1 MGRFVDS
8 IIAYRILKMLVVP
21 FENTDAFKQGIV
33 DKNGKELKKM
43 SDLNTVAERDAYTI
57 LHRLVFRLKRIINK
71 VPIENKKLLNLA
83 AAYSLIK
90 EHYDAG
96 KEPINL
102 EEQFFDRMK
111 LDLSEE
117 TVLIESFFSDK
128 NTLTFRQFAEDA
140 PANSAGSPG
149 VAGFTPDS
157 IGVSVKAQK
166 KHKTILRR
174 DEVNYVAQSKRNLS
188 KIISK

>member
-1 MGRFVDS
+1 MARFVDS
-8 IIAYRILKMLVVP
+8 LIDYRILKMLVVP

-43 SDLNTVAERDAYTI
+43 SELNTVAERDAYTI
-57 LHRLVFRLKRIINK
+57 LNRLVFRLKRIINK
-71 VPIENKKLLNLA
+71 VPIENKKFLNLA

-96 KEPINL
+96 REPINF
-102 EEQFFDRMK
+102 EEMFLDR
-111 LDLSEE
+111 LQSDLTEE
-117 TVLIESFFSDK
+117 TILIESFFNDK
-128 NTLTFRQFAEDA
+128 TTLTFRQFAEDA

-157 IGVSVKAQK
+157 VGVSVKAQK
-166 KHKTILRR
+166 KHKSILRR
-174 DEVNYVAQSKRNLS
+174 DEVKYVQQSKRNLS
-188 KIISK
+188 KISY

>member
-21 FENTDAFKQGIV
+21 FENTDAFKQGII

-43 SDLNTVAERDAYTI
+43 SELNTVAERDAYTI

-96 KEPINL
+96 REPINF
-102 EEQFFDRMK
+102 EEMFLDR
-111 LDLSEE
+111 LQSDLTEE
-117 TVLIESFFSDK
+117 TILIESFFNDK
-128 NTLTFRQFAEDA
+128 TTLTFRQFAEDA

-157 IGVSVKAQK
+157 VGVSVKAQK
-166 KHKTILRR
+166 KHKSILRR
-174 DEVNYVAQSKRNLS
+174 DEVKYVQQSKRNLS
-188 KIISK
+188 KISY

>member
-21 FENTDAFKQGIV
+21 FENTDAFKQGII
-33 DKNGKELKKM
+33 DKNGKELKRM
-43 SDLNTVAERDAYTI
+43 TDLNTVAERDAYTI

-90 EHYDAG
+90 EHYEAN

-102 EEQFFDRMK
+102 EEQFLDRIK
-111 LDLSEE
+111 TDLYEE
-117 TVLIESFFSDK
+117 TFLIESFFNSK

-157 IGVSVKAQK
+157 TGVSVKAQK
-166 KHKTILRR
+166 KHKNILRR

>member
-43 SDLNTVAERDAYTI
+43 SELNTVAERDAYTI

-96 KEPINL
+96 REPINF
-102 EEQFFDRMK
+102 EEMFLDR
-111 LDLSEE
+111 LQSDLTEE
-117 TVLIESFFSDK
+117 TILIESFFNDK
-128 NTLTFRQFAEDA
+128 TTLTFRQFVEDA

-157 IGVSVKAQK
+157 VGVSVKAQK
-166 KHKTILRR
+166 KHKSILRR
-174 DEVNYVAQSKRNLS
+174 DEVKYVQQSKRNLS
-188 KIISK
+188 KISY

>member
-43 SDLNTVAERDAYTI
+43 SELNTVAERDAYTI

-96 KEPINL
+96 REPINF
-102 EEQFFDRMK
+102 EEMFLDR
-111 LDLSEE
+111 LQSDLTEE
-117 TVLIESFFSDK
+117 TILIESFFNDK
-128 NTLTFRQFAEDA
+128 TTLTFRQFAEDA

-157 IGVSVKAQK
+157 VGVSVKAQK
-166 KHKTILRR
+166 KHKSILRR
-174 DEVNYVAQSKRNLS
+174 DEVKYVQQSKRNLS
-188 KIISK
+188 KISY

>member
-1 MGRFVDS
+1 MARFVDS
-8 IIAYRILKMLVVP
+8 LIAYRILKMLVVP

-43 SDLNTVAERDAYTI
+43 SELNTVAERDAYTI
-57 LHRLVFRLKRIINK
+57 LNRLVFRLKRIINK
-71 VPIENKKLLNLA
+71 VPIENKKFLNLA

-96 KEPINL
+96 REPINF
-102 EEQFFDRMK
+102 EEMFLDR
-111 LDLSEE
+111 LQSDLTEE
-117 TVLIESFFSDK
+117 TFLIESFFNDQT
-128 NTLTFRQFAEDA
+128 TLTFRQFAEDA

-157 IGVSVKAQK
+157 VGVSVKAQK
-166 KHKTILRR
+166 KHKSILRR
-174 DEVNYVAQSKRNLS
+174 DEVKYVQQSKRNLS
-188 KIISK
+188 KISY

>member
-8 IIAYRILKMLVVP
+8 LIAYRILKMLVVP

-43 SDLNTVAERDAYTI
+43 SELNTVAERDAYTI
-57 LHRLVFRLKRIINK
+57 LNRLVFRLKRIINK
-71 VPIENKKLLNLA
+71 VPIENKKFLNLA

-96 KEPINL
+96 REPINF
-102 EEQFFDRMK
+102 EEMFLDR
-111 LDLSEE
+111 LQSDLTEE
-117 TVLIESFFSDK
+117 TFLIESFFNDK
-128 NTLTFRQFAEDA
+128 TTLTFRQFAEDA

-157 IGVSVKAQK
+157 VGVSVKAQK
-166 KHKTILRR
+166 KHKSILRR
-174 DEVNYVAQSKRNLS
+174 DEVKYVQQSKRNLS
-188 KIISK
+188 KISY

>member
-71 VPIENKKLLNLA
+71 VPIENKKLLNIA

-90 EHYDAG
+90 EHYNAG

>member
-8 IIAYRILKMLVVP
+8 IIAYRILKMLVTP
-21 FENTDAFKQGIV
+21 FEDTDAFKQGIV
-33 DKNGKELKKM
+33 DKDGKEIKKM
-43 SDLNTVAERDAYTI
+43 AQLNTVAERDAYTI

-71 VPIENKKLLNLA
+71 VPIENKKLVSLA

-90 EHYDAG
+90 EHYNAD

-111 LDLSEE
+111 LDLVEE
-117 TVLIESFFSDK
+117 TFLIESFFSSK
-128 NTLTFRQFAEDA
+128 TTLTFRQFAEDA

-157 IGVSVKAQK
+157 LGVSVKAQK
-166 KHKTILRR
+166 KHKNILRR

>member
-90 EHYDAG
+90 EHYDVG

>member
-71 VPIENKKLLNLA
+71 VPIENKKLLNIA

-90 EHYDAG
+90 EHYNAD

>member
-1 MGRFVDS
+1 
-8 IIAYRILKMLVVP
+8 
-21 FENTDAFKQGIV
+21 
-33 DKNGKELKKM
+33 
-43 SDLNTVAERDAYTI
+43 
-57 LHRLVFRLKRIINK
+57 
-71 VPIENKKLLNLA
+71 
-83 AAYSLIK
+83 
-90 EHYDAG
+90 
-96 KEPINL
+96 
-102 EEQFFDRMK
+102 MK

-117 TVLIESFFSDK
+117 TVLIESFFNDK
-128 NTLTFRQFAEDA
+128 STLTFRQFAEDA

-157 IGVSVKAQK
+157 MGVSVKAQK

>member
-43 SDLNTVAERDAYTI
+43 SELNTVAERDAYTI

-96 KEPINL
+96 IEPINF
-102 EEQFFDRMK
+102 EEMFLDR
-111 LDLSEE
+111 LQSDLTEE
-117 TVLIESFFSDK
+117 TILIESFFNDK
-128 NTLTFRQFAEDA
+128 TTLTFRQFAEDA

-157 IGVSVKAQK
+157 VGVSVKAQK
-166 KHKTILRR
+166 KHKSILRR
-174 DEVNYVAQSKRNLS
+174 DEVKYVQQSKRNLS
-188 KIISK
+188 KISY

>member
-1 MGRFVDS
+1 MARFVDS
-8 IIAYRILKMLVVP
+8 LIAYRILKMLVVP

-43 SDLNTVAERDAYTI
+43 SELNTVAERDAYTI
-57 LHRLVFRLKRIINK
+57 LNRLVFRLKRIINK

-96 KEPINL
+96 REPINF
-102 EEQFFDRMK
+102 EEMFLDR
-111 LDLSEE
+111 LQSDLTEE
-117 TVLIESFFSDK
+117 TILIESFFNDK
-128 NTLTFRQFAEDA
+128 TTLTFRQFAEDA

-157 IGVSVKAQK
+157 VGVSVKAQK
-166 KHKTILRR
+166 KHKSILRR
-174 DEVNYVAQSKRNLS
+174 DEVKYVQQSKRNLS
-188 KIISK
+188 KISY

>member
-1 MGRFVDS
+1 MARFVDS
-8 IIAYRILKMLVVP
+8 LIAYRILKMLVVP

-43 SDLNTVAERDAYTI
+43 SELNTVAERDAYTI
-57 LHRLVFRLKRIINK
+57 LNRLVFRLKRIINK
-71 VPIENKKLLNLA
+71 VPIENKKFLNLA

-96 KEPINL
+96 REPINF
-102 EEQFFDRMK
+102 EEMFLDR
-111 LDLSEE
+111 LQSDLTEE
-117 TVLIESFFSDK
+117 TFLIESFFND
-128 NTLTFRQFAEDA
+128 NTTLTFRQFAEDA

-157 IGVSVKAQK
+157 VGVSVKAQK
-166 KHKTILRR
+166 KHKSILRR
-174 DEVNYVAQSKRNLS
+174 DEVKYVQQSKRNLS
-188 KIISK
+188 KISY

>member
-43 SDLNTVAERDAYTI
+43 SELNTVAERDAYTI

-96 KEPINL
+96 REPINF
-102 EEQFFDRMK
+102 EEMFLDR
-111 LDLSEE
+111 LQSDLTEE
-117 TVLIESFFSDK
+117 TFLIESFFNDK
-128 NTLTFRQFAEDA
+128 TTLTFRQFAEDA

-157 IGVSVKAQK
+157 VGVSVKAQK
-166 KHKTILRR
+166 KHKSILRR
-174 DEVNYVAQSKRNLS
+174 DEVKYVQQSKRNLS
-188 KIISK
+188 KISY

>member
-43 SDLNTVAERDAYTI
+43 SELNTVAERDAYTI

-71 VPIENKKLLNLA
+71 VPIENKKLLNIA

-90 EHYDAG
+90 EHYHAD

-117 TVLIESFFSDK
+117 TVLIESFFNDK

-157 IGVSVKAQK
+157 MGVSVKAQK

>member
-8 IIAYRILKMLVVP
+8 LIAYRILRMLVIS
-21 FENTDAFKQGIV
+21 FEDTDAFKQGII

-90 EHYDAG
+90 EHYDSG
-96 KEPINL
+96 REPINF
-102 EEQFFDRMK
+102 EEMFLDR
-111 LDLSEE
+111 LQSDLTEE
-117 TVLIESFFSDK
+117 TFLIETFFNDK
-128 NTLTFRQFAEDA
+128 TTLTFRQFAEDA

-157 IGVSVKAQK
+157 VGVSVKAQK
-166 KHKTILRR
+166 KHKSILRR
-174 DEVNYVAQSKRNLS
+174 DEVKYVQQSKRNLS
-188 KIISK
+188 KISY

>member
-8 IIAYRILKMLVVP
+8 IIAYRILRMLVVP
-21 FENTDAFKQGIV
+21 FENTDAFKQGII

-90 EHYDAG
+90 EHYDAN

-111 LDLSEE
+111 SDLSNE
-117 TVLIESFFSDK
+117 TVLIESFLDNK
-128 NTLTFRQFAEDA
+128 TTLTFRQFAEDA

-157 IGVSVKAQK
+157 VGVSVKAQK
-166 KHKTILRR
+166 KHKNILRR

>member
-8 IIAYRILKMLVVP
+8 LIAYRILRMLVIS
-21 FENTDAFKQGIV
+21 FEDTDAFKQGII

-90 EHYDAG
+90 EHYDSG
-96 KEPINL
+96 REPINF
-102 EEQFFDRMK
+102 EEMFLDR
-111 LDLSEE
+111 LQSDLTEE
-117 TVLIESFFSDK
+117 TFLIETFFNDK
-128 NTLTFRQFAEDA
+128 TTLTFRQFAEDA

-157 IGVSVKAQK
+157 VGVSVKAQK
-166 KHKTILRR
+166 KHKSISRL
-174 DEVNYVAQSKRNLS
+174 
-188 KIISK
+188 KIDLCIC

>member
-43 SDLNTVAERDAYTI
+43 SELNTVAERDAYTI

-96 KEPINL
+96 REPINF
-102 EEQFFDRMK
+102 EEMF
-111 LDLSEE
+111 LDSLQSDLTEE
-117 TVLIESFFSDK
+117 TILIESFFNDK
-128 NTLTFRQFAEDA
+128 TTLTFRQFAEDA

-157 IGVSVKAQK
+157 VGVSVKAQK
-166 KHKTILRR
+166 KHKSILRR
-174 DEVNYVAQSKRNLS
+174 DEVKYVQQSKRNLS
-188 KIISK
+188 KISY

>member
-43 SDLNTVAERDAYTI
+43 AQLNTVAERDAYTI

-71 VPIENKKLLNLA
+71 VPIENKKLLNIA

-90 EHYDAG
+90 EHYHAD

-102 EEQFFDRMK
+102 EEQFFDRIK

-117 TVLIESFFSDK
+117 TVLIESFFNDK
-128 NTLTFRQFAEDA
+128 TTLTFRQFAEDA
-140 PANSAGSPG
+140 PANNAGSPG

-157 IGVSVKAQK
+157 MGVSIKAQK
-166 KHKTILRR
+166 KHKTTLRR

>member
-8 IIAYRILKMLVVP
+8 IIAYRILKMLVTP

-33 DKNGKELKKM
+33 DKDGKELKKM
-43 SDLNTVAERDAYTI
+43 SELNTVAERDAYTV
-57 LHRLVFRLKRIINK
+57 LHRLVFRLKRIVNK
-71 VPIENKKLLNLA
+71 VPIENKKLLSLA

-90 EHYDAG
+90 EHYDAD

-102 EEQFFDRMK
+102 EEQFLDRMK
-111 LDLSEE
+111 LDLVEE
-117 TVLIESFFSDK
+117 TFLIESFFSKK
-128 NTLTFRQFAEDA
+128 NTLTFRQFSEDA

-166 KHKTILRR
+166 KHKNILRR
-174 DEVNYVAQSKRNLS
+174 DGVKYVAQSKRNLS
-188 KIISK
+188 KIT

>member
-8 IIAYRILKMLVVP
+8 IIAYRILKMLVVS
-21 FENTDAFKQGIV
+21 FEDTDAFKQGII

-71 VPIENKKLLNLA
+71 VPIENKKLLNIA

-90 EHYDAG
+90 EHYHAD

-117 TVLIESFFSDK
+117 TVLIESFFNDK

-157 IGVSVKAQK
+157 MGVSVKAQK

>member
-43 SDLNTVAERDAYTI
+43 SELNTVAERDAYTI
-57 LHRLVFRLKRIINK
+57 LHRLVFRLKRIVNK
-71 VPIENKKLLNLA
+71 VPIENKKFLSLA

-90 EHYDAG
+90 EHYDADR
-96 KEPINL
+96 EPINL
-102 EEQFFDRMK
+102 EEQFLDRMK
-111 LDLSEE
+111 LDLVEE
-117 TVLIESFFSDK
+117 TFLIESFFSKK

-157 IGVSVKAQK
+157 VGVSVKAQK
-166 KHKTILRR
+166 KHKSILRR
-174 DEVNYVAQSKRNLS
+174 DEVKYVQQSKRNLS
-188 KIISK
+188 KISY

>member
-43 SDLNTVAERDAYTI
+43 SELNTVAERDAYTI
-57 LHRLVFRLKRIINK
+57 LNRLVFRLKRIINK
-71 VPIENKKLLNLA
+71 VPIENKKFLNLA

-90 EHYDAG
+90 EHYDEG
-96 KEPINL
+96 REPINF
-102 EEQFFDRMK
+102 EEMFLDR
-111 LDLSEE
+111 LQSDLTEE
-117 TVLIESFFSDK
+117 TFLIESFFNDK
-128 NTLTFRQFAEDA
+128 TTLTFRQFAEDA

-157 IGVSVKAQK
+157 VGVSVKAQK
-166 KHKTILRR
+166 KHKSILRR
-174 DEVNYVAQSKRNLS
+174 DEVKYVQQSKRNLS
-188 KIISK
+188 KISY

>member
-21 FENTDAFKQGIV
+21 FENTDAFKQGII

-43 SDLNTVAERDAYTI
+43 SELNTVAERDAYTI
-57 LHRLVFRLKRIINK
+57 LHRLVFRLKRIVNK
-71 VPIENKKLLNLA
+71 VPIENKKFLNLA

-90 EHYDAG
+90 EHYEADR
-96 KEPINL
+96 EPINL
-102 EEQFFDRMK
+102 EEQFLDRMK
-111 LDLSEE
+111 LDLVEE
-117 TVLIESFFSDK
+117 TFLIESFFSKK

-157 IGVSVKAQK
+157 VGVSVKAQK
-166 KHKTILRR
+166 KHKSILRR
-174 DEVNYVAQSKRNLS
+174 DEVKYVQQSKRNLS
-188 KIISK
+188 KISY

>member
-157 IGVSVKAQK
+157 MGVSVKAQK